1 VRRLTAHPDFDLRNP
16 NRVRALVG
24 SFTSGNQVRFHDA
37 SGAGYQFLADS
48 IMQLDPVNGQ
58 VAARMVSPLG
68 QWRRFDAGRQASM
81 KQALER
87 ILALPG
93 LSKNVFEMASRSLA

>member
-1 VRRLTAHPDFDLRNP
+1 
-16 NRVRALVG
+16 
-24 SFTSGNQVRFHDA
+24 
-37 SGAGYQFLADS
+37 
-48 IMQLDPVNGQ
+48 
-58 VAARMVSPLG
+58 MVSPLG

-81 KQALER
+81 KQALEH